1 MFWKVLVAA
10 VVAIAAAFLTQSVG
24 ITVATFLIALI
35 VVLIVEG
42 IRVVPQQQAWV
53 IERLGK
59 FHEVLPPGLNVIVPF
74 IDRVAYRHS
83 LKEVPLDIPEQVC
96 ITKDNTQ
103 LAVDGIIYY
112 QVADPKLASYG
123 SSDYV
128 LAISQLAQTA
138 LRSEVGKMEL
148 DKTFE
153 SRSEI
158 NHMVVSVLDEAGRTW
173 GIKVLRYEIKSL
185 TPPEAILRSM
195 QAQIT
200 AEREK
205 RALIAKS
212 EGQRQQEIN
221 IADGAK
227 QAKVL
232 ESEGDKTAAINKAQG
247 EALALTTVAEATA
260 NAVRQVAA
268 AIGSRGRD
276 AGREPEGRREVRRGL
291 RRPREDRQHA
301 DRAREPHRRV
311 DVRLDRD
318 DGARQDEGVLGRAEI
333 ADGRPRVRL
342 RDAGAARGPDP
353 GPRRRARARRPST
366 RRRPSSST
374 APTTRRASSTCRPS
388 ATSTR
393 GCRTRPP
400 PMFEQRMAALEGGRA
415 AVATAS
421 GQAAEMVAL
430 LNICQAGDHIVSS
443 SKLYG
448 GTHTML
454 AVNFPKLGIEATLVD
469 PDDPENFRRAI
480 RPNTKAVFSETLG
493 NPAINM
499 IDIAAVGRRS
509 RARRACRSSSTT
521 PPPRPTSASP

>member
-1 MFWKVLVAA
+1 M
-10 VVAIAAAFLTQSVG
+10 
-24 ITVATFLIALI
+24 I

-112 QVADPKLASYG
+112 QVSDPKLASYG

-128 LAISQLAQTA
+128 LAITQLAQTA

-185 TPPEAILRSM
+185 TPPESILRAM

-232 ESEGDKTAAINKAQG
+232 QSEGDKTAAINKAQG
-247 EALALTTVAEATA
+247 EAMALTTVAEATA
-260 NAVRQVAA
+260 SAVRQVAS
-268 AIGSRGRD
+268 AIGAEGGMLAANLKVAEKYVEAF
-276 AGREPEGRREVRRGL
+276 AGLAKTGNTLIVPANL
-291 RRPREDRQHA
+291 T
-301 DRAREPHRRV
+301 
-311 DVRLDRD
+311 DVSTFVSTAMTVLDR
-318 DGARQDEGVLGRAEI
+318 
-333 ADGRPRVRL
+333 
-342 RDAGAARGPDP
+342 
-353 GPRRRARARRPST
+353 T
-366 RRRPSSST
+366 K
-374 APTTRRASSTCRPS
+374 
-388 ATSTR
+388 
-393 GCRTRPP
+393 
-400 PMFEQRMAALEGGRA
+400 
-415 AVATAS
+415 
-421 GQAAEMVAL
+421 
-430 LNICQAGDHIVSS
+430 VSS
-443 SKLYG
+443 E
-448 GTHTML
+448 T
-454 AVNFPKLGIEATLVD
+454 PK
-469 PDDPENFRRAI
+469 
-480 RPNTKAVFSETLG
+480 
-493 NPAINM
+493 
-499 IDIAAVGRRS
+499 
-509 RARRACRSSSTT
+509 
-521 PPPRPTSASP
+521 

>member
-1 MFWKVLVAA
+1 
-10 VVAIAAAFLTQSVG
+10 
-24 ITVATFLIALI
+24 
-35 VVLIVEG
+35 
-42 IRVVPQQQAWV
+42 V

-59 FHEVLPPGLNVIVPF
+59 FHAVLPPGLNVIVPF

-112 QVADPKLASYG
+112 QVSDPKLASYG

-268 AIGSRGRD
+268 AINSEGGMLAANLKVAEKYVEAF
-276 AGREPEGRREVRRGL
+276 AGLAKTGNTLIVPANL
-291 RRPREDRQHA
+291 T
-301 DRAREPHRRV
+301 
-311 DVRLDRD
+311 DVSTFVSTAMTVLDRTKTSS
-318 DGARQDEGVLGRAEI
+318 
-333 ADGRPRVRL
+333 
-342 RDAGAARGPDP
+342 DA
-353 GPRRRARARRPST
+353 
-366 RRRPSSST
+366 
-374 APTTRRASSTCRPS
+374 
-388 ATSTR
+388 
-393 GCRTRPP
+393 
-400 PMFEQRMAALEGGRA
+400 
-415 AVATAS
+415 
-421 GQAAEMVAL
+421 
-430 LNICQAGDHIVSS
+430 
-443 SKLYG
+443 
-448 GTHTML
+448 
-454 AVNFPKLGIEATLVD
+454 PK
-469 PDDPENFRRAI
+469 
-480 RPNTKAVFSETLG
+480 
-493 NPAINM
+493 
-499 IDIAAVGRRS
+499 
-509 RARRACRSSSTT
+509 
-521 PPPRPTSASP
+521 